1 MKLFSVGLSDGR
13 QPSLSFRPGHQQTP
27 ELLQELQSCWVKG
40 DGDQILGGVVWKGLE
55 TQDQVRA
62 RHLMPLCTSIPAEGV
77 RAIWKDGEGQGFPS
91 LKPVLP
97 GAWLSPSLVLAPQDH
112 GPSQQL
118 FF

>member
-1 MKLFSVGLSDGR
+1 MGLSDGC
-13 QPSLSFRPGHQQTP
+13 QPNLSFRPGHQQTP
-27 ELLQELQSCWVKG
+27 ELLQELHSCQVKG

-62 RHLMPLCTSIPAEGV
+62 RHLMSLYTFIPVEGV
-77 RAIWKDGEGQGFPS
+77 RAIWKDEEGQGFPS

-97 GAWLSPSLVLAPQDH
+97 RAWVSSSPVLAPQDH